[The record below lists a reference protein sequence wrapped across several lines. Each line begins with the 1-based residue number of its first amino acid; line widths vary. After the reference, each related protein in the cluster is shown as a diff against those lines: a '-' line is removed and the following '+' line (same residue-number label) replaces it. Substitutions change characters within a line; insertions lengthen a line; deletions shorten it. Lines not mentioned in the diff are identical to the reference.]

1 MPQRFPGFSCN
12 SNGCRR
18 DISVDN
24 GSTCDELGPPPAIA
38 TCIAG
43 AARTFG
49 TPVVQSHLRRN
60 LVEALGGSAG
70 SRLFLL
76 LKTLDSNKFVKR
88 SEPGA
93 VVFKQHLGEASVGG
107 LLATYATQT
116 SIRRL
121 ADPRQLCYSHVLSR
135 ALDRLR
141 LPWLAHRVGE
151 AVVLNGSGSY
161 SAGDPVVGDC
171 AAPPYCV
178 AQASPDAWRA
188 FRMAACVCHTGLE
201 LRTSKP
207 HTVGYSHTC
216 APRLGQNA
224 PDVEAAPGYKGSCC
238 SGRRSADEERLLLQ
252 ALSVRWC
259 AGAVERYEAQQAT
272 RFSLVVFTRPDLVW
286 WQPFKPWC
294 SWPQGAVLT
303 CESPGC
309 DVAWAAPRA
318 HLARM
323 GRQQID
329 R

>member
-18 DISVDN
+18 DISVEN

-161 SAGDPVVGDC
+161 SAGDPAAGDC

-178 AQASPDAWRA
+178 AQANPDAWRA

-207 HTVGYSHTC
+207 HTQSATHTRVRLALDRTRRTSRRRQVTKEVVAVAVAPPMRSGYYCRHSVC
-216 APRLGQNA
+216 GGALG
-224 PDVEAAPGYKGSCC
+224 PSRGTRR
-238 SGRRSADEERLLLQ
+238 GRRRAS
-252 ALSVRWC
+252 RWWSS
-259 AGAVERYEAQQAT
+259 R
-272 RFSLVVFTRPDLVW
+272 
-286 WQPFKPWC
+286 
-294 SWPQGAVLT
+294 
-303 CESPGC
+303 
-309 DVAWAAPRA
+309 
-318 HLARM
+318 
-323 GRQQID
+323 GRT
-329 R
+329 